1 MKTTLICLLSFLTIV
16 LLLSASVATAQVPHL
31 YVAGFLQTHH
41 PTDTFGKEAV
51 RLNGGNAELG
61 NGTEFNVGLMSDFGS
76 TYIGYRWGKFGTKGI
91 GALDW
96 QEVDRWVAGL
106 RWHLFG
112 TLKSPIVPLVGAGIT
127 AGKSKLGVT
136 PGLEENLNRI
146 SKQLTS
152 DNSVGWF
159 LEAGVRLR
167 AVGPISALG
176 SIQYHRFDTTFEDA
190 ILAEV
195 TDFTVSFF
203 TTQLGLQFTF

>member
-1 MKTTLICLLSFLTIV
+1 MTITRYCCI
-16 LLLSASVATAQVPHL
+16 LLLISFASVAQAQIPHF

-41 PTDTFGKEAV
+41 PTDDFGKETV
-51 RLNGGNAELG
+51 HLDGGNAELG
-61 NGTEFNVGLMSDFGS
+61 NGTELNVGLMSDFGS

-96 QEVDRWVAGL
+96 QEVDRWIAGL
-106 RWHLFG
+106 RWHMLG
-112 TLKSPIVPLVGAGIT
+112 TLISPIVPLIGAGIS

-136 PGLEENLNRI
+136 PALEENLDAI
-146 SKQLTS
+146 SKQLES
-152 DNSVGWF
+152 DNGVGWF

-167 AVGPISALG
+167 AVGPLSALG